1 MTDIRDGGDIGANGS
16 QPPSTSADDYQRLF
30 DRITRIETTQGT
42 TTSRPRAPAPLVPY
56 PRVDLVV
63 QHPPELPIAV
73 RCRRAGRVKRRFA
86 TTSRP
91 AAYLCIDILITT
103 THRAHKTE
111 RDQSIHQSMKM
122 QPQIFLKSSSS
133 SMEGFVPPNYEFQL
147 GRLAAHHHQRHRE
160 LCGRVIFSDPCAQ
173 CGNKKRRLL
182 TFEAETIS
190 ASAIPT
196 PPPPSSP
203 ADIFRRWNSCPST
216 NSPATA
222 PLPTPDPA
230 SMKRSLSDVT
240 PAPAE

>member
-1 MTDIRDGGDIGANGS
+1 
-16 QPPSTSADDYQRLF
+16 
-30 DRITRIETTQGT
+30 
-42 TTSRPRAPAPLVPY
+42 
-56 PRVDLVV
+56 
-63 QHPPELPIAV
+63 
-73 RCRRAGRVKRRFA
+73 
-86 TTSRP
+86 
-91 AAYLCIDILITT
+91 
-103 THRAHKTE
+103 
-111 RDQSIHQSMKM
+111 MKM

-240 PAPAE
+240 PAPASRVLRWNPASIASGTLISPTFLMSSRESTPYPNCAGEEVAERDSELGRDTVTFLHKCPCGKKFQFFVLVKAV

>member
-1 MTDIRDGGDIGANGS
+1 
-16 QPPSTSADDYQRLF
+16 
-30 DRITRIETTQGT
+30 
-42 TTSRPRAPAPLVPY
+42 
-56 PRVDLVV
+56 
-63 QHPPELPIAV
+63 
-73 RCRRAGRVKRRFA
+73 
-86 TTSRP
+86 
-91 AAYLCIDILITT
+91 
-103 THRAHKTE
+103 
-111 RDQSIHQSMKM
+111 MKM

-147 GRLAAHHHQRHRE
+147 GRLAAHDHQRHRE

-240 PAPAE
+240 PAPASRVLRWNPASIASGTLISPTFLMSSRESTPYPRIREGEQNDDLSLNPQELCICKDDINNDQEENCAGEEVAERDSELGRDTVTFLHKCPCGKKFQFFVLVKAV